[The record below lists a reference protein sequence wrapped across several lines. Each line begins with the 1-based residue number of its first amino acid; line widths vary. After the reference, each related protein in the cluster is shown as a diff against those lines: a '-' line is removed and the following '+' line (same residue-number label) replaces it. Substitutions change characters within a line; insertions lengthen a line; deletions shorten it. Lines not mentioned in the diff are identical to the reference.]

1 MAASG
6 WLRMVGCE
14 WLETSGWR
22 PAAGDQRLATRGW
35 RPAAGDQWLATSGWR
50 QMAGRQ
56 VAGDTCLA
64 TSGWRQVA
72 GNKYRGVCVRL
83 PLCMQRPCVS
93 TAFAYI
99 GAVSHT
105 PHTYG
110 KQKKIRIFLDFSCF
124 ATVAFQ
130 WFAKYRKSLG
140 NWIRTEMLKLQFCQN
155 VEIYDNLVFCYFGT
169 CPCGLRDAQ
178 LMALYAQLFFSN

>member
-1 MAASG
+1 M
-6 WLRMVGCE
+6 
-14 WLETSGWR
+14 
-22 PAAGDQRLATRGW
+22 
-35 RPAAGDQWLATSGWR
+35 
-50 QMAGRQ
+50 
-56 VAGDTCLA
+56 
-64 TSGWRQVA
+64 
-72 GNKYRGVCVRL
+72 RL

-105 PHTYG
+105 PRTYG

-178 LMALYAQLFFSN
+178 LMALYAQLFFFKLAVFSVRLAASGWLPVAGDQWLAASGWRPVAGGECLTACGWWPVLGCEWLAANG